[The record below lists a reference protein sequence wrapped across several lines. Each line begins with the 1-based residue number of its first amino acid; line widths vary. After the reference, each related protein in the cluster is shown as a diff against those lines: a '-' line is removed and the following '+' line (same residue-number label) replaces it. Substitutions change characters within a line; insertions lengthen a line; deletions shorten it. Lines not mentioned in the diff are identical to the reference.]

1 MLFLIT
7 QVLTTFRKLFP
18 RGKHRNRAI
27 WLAGIAT
34 IVPLTQLFVIRI
46 FSSMIM
52 HNKHESLLHAAF
64 NFCLFFLLYGLSHLA
79 TYWQKTYRVKVFNAA
94 LGSRPGWRSKM
105 TESWDWALTFET
117 NNLLH
122 TFTQTMVLAIYFTIV
137 YWKAGLVN
145 FGLIVLTMVFIKAM
159 FKRQMAIQ
167 EGFALAQKKKEE
179 VTNLDKVGSRIRSA
193 EMATLVASAAFV
205 ISLAVLLVFSFFD
218 PTFPPADAVLLFL
231 GFRMQNSN
239 LAQTS
244 SSLMRF
250 ARAKALSEAPNK
262 YRHFKWDEEDEEE
275 IG

>member
-1 MLFLIT
+1 MLFLIR

-18 RGKHRNRAI
+18 KGKHRNRAI

-46 FSSMIM
+46 FSTMIM
-52 HNKHESLLHAAF
+52 HGKKESLLHAAF

-94 LGSRPGWRSKM
+94 LSSRKGWRSKM
-105 TESWDWALTFET
+105 TESWDWALSFET

-122 TFTQTMVLAIYFTIV
+122 TLTQVAVLSIYFTII
-137 YWKAGLVN
+137 YWQAGLIN
-145 FGLIVLTMVFIKAM
+145 FLLILLTMEFIKSM
-159 FKRQMAIQ
+159 FKKQIITQ
-167 EGFALAQKKKEE
+167 EGFALAQKKNEN
-179 VTNLDKVGSRIRSA
+179 VTALAKVGARIKSA
-193 EMATLVASAAFV
+193 EIATLLASGAFV
-205 ISLAVLLVFSFFD
+205 LSLAVLLIFSFFGGL
-218 PTFPPADAVLLFL
+218 PPADAVLLFL

-239 LAQTS
+239 LGQVS

-250 ARAKALSEAPNK
+250 ARAKALSEAPQK
-262 YRHFKWDEEDEEE
+262 YRHLKLDEEDEEE